1 MNFENYKL
9 NDFLMDESF
18 HHYAR
23 KPNSD
28 DGKFWDAWL
37 KDHPENQIDAKEAN
51 KIINAISFE
60 DLSFDVNEITSVWE
74 KIKEDTIKQPATRQS
89 NKSSQLFSWK
99 FVKVAAV
106 ILPFLIA
113 SILFAFY
120 RTESKIEISNASELI
135 VKKIPKGQKLTVFL
149 SDGSKV
155 ILNSESK
162 ISYLKPFEE
171 HQRMIA
177 LEGEA
182 FFEVA
187 PDINK
192 PFIVKSENL
201 ITKVLGTS
209 FNIKAYPSDKCV
221 NVAVKTGKVSIETP
235 NSKNDAEGNLI
246 LLHPTEMVTFNKMK
260 NSTRVSEFD
269 PQKEFD
275 WSKGILHFDNATM
288 KEFVS
293 TLERWYDVEISVKRK
308 QPIAKGIVGTFSN
321 QTLEEILM
329 GTGESSEFEFEF
341 IGNGK
346 ILIK

>member
-28 DGKFWDAWL
+28 DGKFWEVWL
-37 KDHPENQIDAKEAN
+37 KDHPENQIDAKEAK

-60 DLSFDVNEITSVWE
+60 DLSFDVDEITSAWE
-74 KIKEDTIKQPATRQS
+74 KIKEDTIKRPGTIQIK
-89 NKSSQLFSWK
+89 KSFQFFSWK
-99 FVKVAAV
+99 SLKVAAV
-106 ILPFLIA
+106 ILPFVIA
-113 SILFAFY
+113 SVLFTFY
-120 RTESKIEISNASELI
+120 RTETQIEISNASELI

-162 ISYLKPFEE
+162 ISYLKPFES
-171 HQRMIA
+171 HQRMIE

-187 PDINK
+187 PDKDK
-192 PFIVKSENL
+192 PFIVKSEKL

-209 FNIKAYPSDKCV
+209 FNIRAYPSDKCV
-221 NVAVKTGKVSIETP
+221 NVAVRTGKVSIETS
-235 NSKNDAEGNLI
+235 NGKNVNEGNFI
-246 LLHPTEMVTFNKMK
+246 LLHPLEMVTYNKVK
-260 NSTRVSEFD
+260 NSTRVSGFD

-275 WSKGILHFDNATM
+275 WSKGILHFDDVTM

-293 TLERWYDVEISVKRK
+293 TLERWYDVEISVKRDH
-308 QPIAKGIVGTFSN
+308 PIANGIVGTFSN
-321 QTLEEILM
+321 QTLKEILM
-329 GTGESSEFEFEF
+329 GTSETSEFEYEF
-341 IGNGK
+341 LDNGK